1 MTDIHFVWINQV
13 SLATAP
19 HQSVT
24 KDGRQLT
31 SFWLSGRVS
40 ITFTRVGCLS
50 NIHEIFDI
58 SQSNCYNSTVIGTFK
73 QHTIVWLALKLV
85 FHLYQKANLD
95 FGFIIPLHAIQL
107 ICVWLRTGPDWS
119 PCGSQIHPIDV
130 SPLSFSQCRTK
141 CHILIYFF
149 VWING
154 NWNLNLQQDLP

>member
-1 MTDIHFVWINQV
+1 MLFSSFYVWKMIQY
-13 SLATAP
+13 
-19 HQSVT
+19 
-24 KDGRQLT
+24 
-31 SFWLSGRVS
+31 FWLCPKTICIRA
-40 ITFTRVGCLS
+40 
-50 NIHEIFDI
+50 
-58 SQSNCYNSTVIGTFK
+58 CYNSTVIGTFK
-73 QHTIVWLALKLV
+73 QHKIVWLALKLV

-95 FGFIIPLHAIQL
+95 FGFIIPLHAIRL

-154 NWNLNLQQDLP
+154 NWNLNLQQDLPWLITGTH